1 MSDASVLVQVDPT
14 TLRQTRSGSVTG
26 LIFLKVD
33 DIAFPDSSWD
43 DFPVTILAWWL
54 RDTLSVFQKQA
65 SSVQCSF
72 MDGPY
77 AFGLRTVQGKC
88 YLDLIARS
96 SSDESVLSTH
106 HIDPK
111 QLLDSQLSAAKS
123 VLAEC
128 RAKLWESRDLF
139 TLLDAVRHTER
150 AVAA

>member
-1 MSDASVLVQVDPT
+1 MSYASVIIQVDPT
-14 TLRQTRSGSVTG
+14 TLGQSRMGGVTG
-26 LIFLKVD
+26 LIYLKVGGNS
-33 DIAFPDSSWD
+33 FPDSGWD

-54 RDTLSVFQKQA
+54 RDTLSLFQNKA

-77 AFGLRTVQGKC
+77 SFGLRSVEGKC

-96 SSDESVLSTH
+96 SSEESVLSTH

-111 QLLDSQLSAAKS
+111 QLLDSQLSAAKAL
-123 VLAEC
+123 LAEC
-128 RAKLWESRDLF
+128 RARLWDSRDLF
-139 TLLDAVRHTER
+139 SLLEAVRNTER